1 MTTDTTAVMSLLTDT
16 QTVVVVKDTMKLYYT
31 EHYEAS
37 DTLITG
43 KGEVHVGLRSAPL
56 PYRLNADDGVTALLF
71 LCFFLSAYVFTNG
84 KKFLFQQIKDFVHVK
99 ERGNLFDKSTAADF
113 RYRLIFFFQTSVL
126 IGICFFDYFHDNIPT
141 LLDVYPP
148 IIVLSI
154 SIIACIIYFFI
165 KWILYSFI
173 GWIFFDGTKVSMW
186 LESYSTILYYLGFLL
201 FPVVLLMVYFDLS
214 LTILMP
220 VALGMVIFAKIL
232 MFYKWIKFF
241 FNNLYGLLCLIVY
254 FCALEMLPCLIL
266 FQALFQI
273 NNLLLIKL

>member
-1 MTTDTTAVMSLLTDT
+1 MTTDTIAVISLLTDT

-37 DTLITG
+37 DTLTTG
-43 KGEVHVGLRSAPL
+43 KGSVHIGLKSTPM
-56 PYRLNADDGVTALLF
+56 PYRLNTDDGITALLF

-113 RYRLIFFFQTSVL
+113 RYHLILFFQTSVL
-126 IGICFFDYFHDNIPT
+126 IGICFFDYFYDNISE
-141 LLDVYPP
+141 LLDVCPP
-148 IIVLSI
+148 IVIIGISI
-154 SIIACIIYFFI
+154 SACIIYYFI

-173 GWIFFDGTKVSMW
+173 GWIFFDKTQVSMW
-186 LESYSTILYYLGFLL
+186 LEAYSTISYYLGFSL
-201 FPVVLLMVYFDLS
+201 FPVVLLMIYFDLS
-214 LTILMP
+214 LTIL
-220 VALGMVIFAKIL
+220 VAVVLGLVIFAKML

-241 FNNLYGLLCLIVY
+241 FNNLYGLFCLIAY
-254 FCALEMLPCLIL
+254 FCALEILPCLIL
-266 FQALFQI
+266 FQIVFQI